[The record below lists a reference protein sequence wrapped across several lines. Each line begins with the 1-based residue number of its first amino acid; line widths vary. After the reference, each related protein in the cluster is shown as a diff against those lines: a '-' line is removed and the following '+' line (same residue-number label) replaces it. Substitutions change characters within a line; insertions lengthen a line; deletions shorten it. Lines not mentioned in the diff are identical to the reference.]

1 LAEYDLW
8 LQYHPQEPSAYYGR
22 GTVRAAQ
29 GDREGAVQDFSQVL
43 SLNPNSGEAWFQRGL
58 VYSLLGQTAAALED
72 ARRAA
77 QIFHK
82 QGNTTAYHRA
92 RGLVAYLQKK

>member
-1 LAEYDLW
+1 
-8 LQYHPQEPSAYYGR
+8 
-22 GTVRAAQ
+22 AQ
-29 GDREGAVQDFSQVL
+29 GDREGAIADFSQVVR
-43 SLNPNSGEAWFQRGL
+43 LNPNAGEAWFQRGL
-58 VYSLLGQTAAALED
+58 AYSVLGQTEAALDD

-92 RGLVAYLQKK
+92 RSLVAYLQK